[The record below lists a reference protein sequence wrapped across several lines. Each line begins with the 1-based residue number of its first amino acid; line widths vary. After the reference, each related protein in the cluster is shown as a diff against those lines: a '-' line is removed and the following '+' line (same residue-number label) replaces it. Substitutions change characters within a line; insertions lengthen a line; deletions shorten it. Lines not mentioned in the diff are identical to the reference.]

1 MSTSNPVKASSLA
14 VALAMAFV
22 FNAQAQT
29 ASAAPGAKSTSSAS
43 SNVPS
48 ADRTFITKAA
58 QGGLAEVQLGQIAA
72 QKATDPQVKQ
82 FAQRMVEDHGKAND
96 KLKQVASS
104 KNVTLPADLPSD
116 AKREED
122 KLSKLSGARFDKEYM
137 NHMLTDHKKD
147 VSLFRS
153 EAKSAKDPDVKQFAS
168 DTLPTLEQHLQMAQ
182 SIAKSK

>member
-43 SNVPS
+43 SNVPR

-58 QGGLAEVQLGQIAA
+58 QGGLAEVELGQIAA

-96 KLKQVASS
+96 KLKQVATS
-104 KNVTLPADLPSD
+104 KNLTLPTDPPSN

-122 KLSKLSGARFDKEYM
+122 KLNKLSGEQFDKEYM
-137 NHMLTDHKKD
+137 KHMLSDHKKD

-153 EAKSAKDPDVKQFAS
+153 TAKSAKNSDVKQFAS
-168 DTLPTLEQHLQMAQ
+168 ETLPTLEQHLLMAQ
-182 SIAKSK
+182 TIAKSK